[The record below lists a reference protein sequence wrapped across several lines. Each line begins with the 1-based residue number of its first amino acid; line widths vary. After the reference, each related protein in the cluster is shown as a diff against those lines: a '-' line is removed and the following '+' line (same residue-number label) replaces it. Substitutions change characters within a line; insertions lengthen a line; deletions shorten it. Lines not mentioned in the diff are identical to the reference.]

1 MTDIRILKALAKGH
15 QDSLNT
21 KIREF
26 FKTQGKEV
34 KDIPYDI
41 LPPLNSPGN
50 PSQQFLDEVMGAA
63 VVELEK
69 AGFQIT
75 KR

>member
-1 MTDIRILKALAKGH
+1 MTDIRIIKALAKGH
-15 QDSLNT
+15 QDILNT

-34 KDIPYDI
+34 NDLPYDI

-50 PSQQFLDEVMGAA
+50 PSQQFLDELMGFA
-63 VVELEK
+63 VEALERE
-69 AGFQIT
+69 GFRIVPI
-75 KR
+75 